1 MEEHLQVVKSFSIL
15 DLTELLLQGGRSVY
29 TITFKQ
35 SSLLFWL
42 MMSLIDKPTTRKPT
56 QSSIFKTS
64 YSNTVHGRAIKKKFE
79 YKVMLQSFET
89 STKGDKKFPLKGF
102 EPGTP
107 QFQIRI
113 RSRQFFVQIFF
124 QVWHFPP
131 IFVLLKLTCLVTL
144 FDSNLEVFKNSPK

>member
-64 YSNTVHGRAIKKKFE
+64 YSNTVYGRAIKKKFE

-89 STKGDKKFPLKGF
+89 STKGDKKLPLKGF

-113 RSRQFFVQIFF
+113 RITSIFCANFFSILAFSTNF
-124 QVWHFPP
+124 CP
-131 IFVLLKLTCLVTL
+131 
-144 FDSNLEVFKNSPK
+144 FKTDLSGNTV

>member
-56 QSSIFKTS
+56 S
-64 YSNTVHGRAIKKKFE
+64 YSNTVYGRAIKKKFE

-113 RSRQFFVQIFF
+113 RITSFFCANFF
-124 QVWHFPP
+124 SILAFSTNFCP
-131 IFVLLKLTCLVTL
+131 
-144 FDSNLEVFKNSPK
+144 FKTDLSGNTV